1 MGFKLWQAA
10 RLGPDRR
17 WPVNTYVWHL
27 HGQPMPAGPREW
39 LEEDGAFDDATTQA
53 VVPKEAKARAWIEAK
68 QDLVVAGLAEA
79 AAVLEEAGCQIER
92 LVEPGQAVDA
102 GQRLAEIEGPARA
115 VLAGERVALNLLMHL
130 SGIATRT
137 RAVVDAVEAANPRCQ
152 VLATRKT
159 TPGLRAL
166 EHEAV
171 VAGGGAPHR
180 EDLTSAVLI
189 KENHLA
195 FLTIPEA
202 VQAARRHTD
211 DLFVMVEAEDLEE
224 ATAVARA
231 EADGV
236 LLDNFPV
243 EGLEDVVELLKQLK
257 PDMVVEASG
266 NLTLETVT
274 AYAEH
279 VDRVSLG
286 SLTHSAPAA
295 DVSLRLEPET

>member
-1 MGFKLWQAA
+1 
-10 RLGPDRR
+10 
-17 WPVNTYVWHL
+17 
-27 HGQPMPAGPREW
+27 MPAGPREW

-53 VVPKEAKARAWIEAK
+53 VVPKEAQARAWIEAK
-68 QDLVVAGLAEA
+68 QALVVAGLAEA
-79 AAVLEEAGCQIER
+79 AEVLQETGCQ
-92 LVEPGQAVDA
+92 VELLAEAGQAVEA
-102 GQRLAEIEGPARA
+102 GQRLAEIDGPARSI
-115 VLAGERVALNLLMHL
+115 LTGERVALNLLMHL
-130 SGIATRT
+130 SGIATQT
-137 RAVVDAVEAANPRCQ
+137 RQVVDAVEAVDPSCQ

-159 TPGLRAL
+159 TPGLRGL
-166 EHEAV
+166 EHQAV

-180 EDLTSAVLI
+180 ADLSSAVLI

-195 FLTIPEA
+195 FLTVEEA

-211 DLFVMVEAEDLEE
+211 GLFIMVEAEDLEE

-231 EADGV
+231 GADGV

-266 NLTLETVT
+266 NLTLDTVA

-295 DVSLRLEPET
+295 DVSLRLASETGRQRAT

>member
-1 MGFKLWQAA
+1 
-10 RLGPDRR
+10 
-17 WPVNTYVWHL
+17 
-27 HGQPMPAGPREW
+27 MPAGPEQW
-39 LEEDGAFDDATTQA
+39 LEEDGASRDATTQA
-53 VVPKEAKARAWIEAK
+53 VVPEQARAKAWIEAK

-79 AAVLEEAGCQIER
+79 CQVLEATGCQVEPLVEAGQS
-92 LVEPGQAVDA
+92 VEA
-102 GQRLAEIEGPARA
+102 GQRLATVEGPARA

-137 RAVVDAVEAANPRCQ
+137 RQVVDVVQAANPTCQ

-166 EHEAV
+166 EHAAV

-195 FLTIPEA
+195 FLTVPEA

-211 DLFVMVEAEDLEE
+211 DLFIMVEAEDLEE

-236 LLDNFPV
+236 LLDNFPA

-266 NLTLETVT
+266 NLTLETVA

-286 SLTHSAPAA
+286 SLTHSAPAV
-295 DVSLRLEPET
+295 DVSLRLEPGT